1 MLREAPLV
9 LVPVA
14 LARDRRR
21 STFELRARDED
32 ITANQAIQERLRT
45 DFGIALPDLSEG
57 DEWLPSDYFANVS
70 ETISVKSRWSIDPN
84 AIELGFYS
92 FSKILMIRDL
102 EPAAWGEKSIVDHP
116 LLRGLLME
124 GFRDE
129 QFPIAE
135 DAPLD
140 ELFAPADLVQVV
152 DADSSQ
158 TIVIEAVRTGRNIVV
173 QGPPGTGK
181 SQTIANI
188 IAAAVHDG
196 KSVLFVAEKMA
207 ALSVV
212 HQRLQ
217 KVGLGP
223 ICLQLHSRNANKRLV
238 LAEIEETLNHHSIS
252 PGPRSECERLKQ
264 LRDTLNEV
272 DRRMH
277 TPIGETGIT
286 PFEALSRLI
295 KAEECGQSGDPELLP
310 EAATWSK
317 GQYASIVQAADGL
330 ADITA
335 IAGPCF
341 DHPYFGVQS
350 TMLQPV
356 ELARLGKSLTVL
368 GNAAAEL
375 ASYVETIADYLGLQ
389 QVASLSLSEFASGN
403 SPDHRHDP
411 GRRRRSGRRD
421 RNARRATN
429 RRGVASWNCLG

>member
-140 ELFAPADLVQVV
+140 ELFAPADLVQAV
-152 DADSSQ
+152 DADFSQ

-196 KSVLFVAEKMA
+196 KSVRLWPRKWRLKRRPPAASESWSGPDLPSASQPQRQQASGPCRNRGDAE
-207 ALSVV
+207 
-212 HQRLQ
+212 
-217 KVGLGP
+217 P
-223 ICLQLHSRNANKRLV
+223 PFDF
-238 LAEIEETLNHHSIS
+238 

-295 KAEECGQSGDPELLP
+295 KAEECGQSGDPSCSPKPPRGQKVNTRQSFKQQTGLL
-310 EAATWSK
+310 T
-317 GQYASIVQAADGL
+317 
-330 ADITA
+330 
-335 IAGPCF
+335 
-341 DHPYFGVQS
+341 
-350 TMLQPV
+350 
-356 ELARLGKSLTVL
+356 
-368 GNAAAEL
+368 
-375 ASYVETIADYLGLQ
+375 
-389 QVASLSLSEFASGN
+389 
-403 SPDHRHDP
+403 
-411 GRRRRSGRRD
+411 
-421 RNARRATN
+421 
-429 RRGVASWNCLG
+429 